1 MIRRPPRSTLFP
13 YTTLFRSADIGKRWT
28 ERTGVEILDGIG
40 STEMLHIFL
49 SNRPGEVRYGTTGK
63 PVPGYQVRLDDDH
76 DNVITKPAELGE
88 LQINGPTSALMHWN
102 QRERTKNT
110 FHGP

>member
-28 ERTGVEILDGIG
+28 ERTGVDILDGLG

-49 SNRPGEVRYGTTGK
+49 SNRPGEVRYGTSGK
-63 PVPGYQVRLDDDH
+63 PVPGYDIRLVDEDG
-76 DNVITKPAELGE
+76 KPVVKGEIGE
-88 LQINGPTSALMHWN
+88 LHVAGPTSAGVYWN
-102 QRERTKNT
+102 NREKSRNT
-110 FHGP
+110 FLGS

>member
-13 YTTLFRSADIGKRWT
+13 YTTLFRSAGEALPADIGKRWT

-49 SNRPGEVRYGTTGK
+49 SNRPGEVRYGSTGK
-63 PVPGYQVRLDDDH
+63 PVPGNQGRLADDQG
-76 DNVITKPAELGE
+76 NPINPPGGLGR
-88 LQINGPTSALMHWN
+88 LHTSRPTHRRIYLN
-102 QRERTKNT
+102 PT
-110 FHGP
+110 